1 MKIKNMFYYDINR
14 EIKGVIKV
22 NQDARDIIEQE
33 LAEYVITRE
42 LKKHFISFFNYYSD
56 SFDRPTD
63 ETGVWISG
71 FFGSG
76 KSHFLKILSYIL
88 ENKEVNGIKTVER
101 FREKFTD
108 DLATFMLI
116 DKSTQAPTETILF
129 NIDIEGF
136 SEKNKTAVLRVF
148 AKMFYNHLGFY
159 GNNLKVAKLEQF
171 VERKG
176 KTKEFRRVFE
186 EKTGDS
192 WIGSRD
198 GFDFYEDE
206 VVETLIEV
214 LGMSE
219 TSARNWFDSSEVI
232 DFSISDLVSE
242 IKEYVDNKPDNF
254 RLLFMIDEVGQYV
267 GADTD
272 MLLNLQSLVE
282 EIGSKCMGKVWVIC
296 TGQEALDEIIK
307 TRADQFSRIQARF
320 KIRLSLSSSS
330 ADEVIQKRILKKV
343 DEAKSCLEDVYDKQK
358 NVMDN
363 LFKFK
368 EAVGDIRGFEGPE
381 EFSVNF
387 PFVPYQF
394 ILMQKV
400 FSEIRKHGNAGKHL
414 SGGERSMLSG
424 FQEAAQKVQDKD
436 EYAII
441 PFWMFYDT
449 VHAFL
454 DSSIRRVIE
463 RAERAARDDKGLEAI
478 DINVLKLLYLI
489 RYVEDIPANL
499 DNIVIMM
506 AEDIRVDKIDEREK
520 IQKSLDRLVRQ
531 NYIARIGDRYNFL
544 TDAEQDVEK
553 EIRDEYVE
561 PIEITRKISEMIF
574 ENIYRTKKFRYEKK
588 YDFEFDK
595 KVDGVNYGNPVEGMK
610 LEILTTVTSG
620 EDKQELRLMVESH
633 NKVLIVLGDTEYYNF
648 IENAMKIE
656 KFARKKNI
664 PQLTKSMQDIIRGK
678 QDDAENFKEEALKEL
693 EDAFMKAK
701 FYINGNKVPVKAGTP
716 QAKIDEA
723 LEYLVSNVYNK
734 LDLITK
740 NVDSDED
747 IYKILDGREDE
758 GVMKGFESN
767 RKAATEVET
776 YLIVQ
781 NQQHIPINMAD
792 VQKRYTSPPYG
803 WREIDIAAVVA
814 RLVYE
819 QKATIKYG
827 GETIR
832 ADDKR
837 LPELL
842 YKRSEVGKTKIQKRE
857 MISIQ
862 KVKEARDFLRHFF
875 DIMDVPEDD
884 DGLVKFIISKFESL
898 KEHYDELLNK
908 YEGHNY
914 PDKNKIIKAKSM
926 VSELLSAKTDNIALV
941 NKLISMK
948 DELEDMQEDMEAI
961 EGFFKS
967 QVDIF
972 DEAVK
977 LESLLRSDLDYLQ
990 KENEVNDA
998 LNKIRLIVKVK
1009 PQQDN
1014 FDYSDVPKL
1023 NDYMKVVREG
1033 HNRLLDA
1040 KREEILEIVRQCM
1053 EEIHSGDSN
1062 NKLIL
1067 DIIKKTDDFYEQK
1080 KKQIAETKS
1089 LRILDGF
1096 TPGLWSEKDQA
1107 VKDIIFI
1114 EKNNAE
1120 AEKRYK
1126 DEEEGKQV
1134 EENYLVKETESTNE
1148 PKNKKHIKKYYRQ
1161 SIFPARILESED
1173 EIREYVENIERNLIT
1188 LLGDCDGI
1196 EIN

>member
-1 MKIKNMFYYDINR
+1 LKIKNMFYYDINR

-610 LEILTTVTSG
+610 LEILTTATS
-620 EDKQELRLMVESH
+620 EIDKQELRLMTESH
-633 NKVLIVLGDTEYYNF
+633 NKVLIVLGETEYYNF

-664 PQLTKSMQDIIRGK
+664 PQLPIQG
-678 QDDAENFKEEALKEL
+678 
-693 EDAFMKAK
+693 
-701 FYINGNKVPVKAGTP
+701 GT
-716 QAKIDEA
+716 
-723 LEYLVSNVYNK
+723 
-734 LDLITK
+734 
-740 NVDSDED
+740 
-747 IYKILDGREDE
+747 
-758 GVMKGFESN
+758 
-767 RKAATEVET
+767 
-776 YLIVQ
+776 
-781 NQQHIPINMAD
+781 
-792 VQKRYTSPPYG
+792 
-803 WREIDIAAVVA
+803 
-814 RLVYE
+814 
-819 QKATIKYG
+819 
-827 GETIR
+827 
-832 ADDKR
+832 
-837 LPELL
+837 
-842 YKRSEVGKTKIQKRE
+842 
-857 MISIQ
+857 
-862 KVKEARDFLRHFF
+862 
-875 DIMDVPEDD
+875 
-884 DGLVKFIISKFESL
+884 SK
-898 KEHYDELLNK
+898 
-908 YEGHNY
+908 
-914 PDKNKIIKAKSM
+914 
-926 VSELLSAKTDNIALV
+926 
-941 NKLISMK
+941 
-948 DELEDMQEDMEAI
+948 
-961 EGFFKS
+961 
-967 QVDIF
+967 
-972 DEAVK
+972 
-977 LESLLRSDLDYLQ
+977 
-990 KENEVNDA
+990 
-998 LNKIRLIVKVK
+998 
-1009 PQQDN
+1009 
-1014 FDYSDVPKL
+1014 
-1023 NDYMKVVREG
+1023 
-1033 HNRLLDA
+1033 
-1040 KREEILEIVRQCM
+1040 
-1053 EEIHSGDSN
+1053 
-1062 NKLIL
+1062 
-1067 DIIKKTDDFYEQK
+1067 
-1080 KKQIAETKS
+1080 
-1089 LRILDGF
+1089 
-1096 TPGLWSEKDQA
+1096 
-1107 VKDIIFI
+1107 
-1114 EKNNAE
+1114 
-1120 AEKRYK
+1120 
-1126 DEEEGKQV
+1126 
-1134 EENYLVKETESTNE
+1134 
-1148 PKNKKHIKKYYRQ
+1148 
-1161 SIFPARILESED
+1161 
-1173 EIREYVENIERNLIT
+1173 
-1188 LLGDCDGI
+1188 
-1196 EIN
+1196 